1 LKFAPLIA
9 LLLLSAPAF
18 ADAERVA
25 LRDALSRA
33 DTQNGELLAQRVQ
46 ETEAEEDINRAHGE
60 FGPHLEGLIGI
71 GPITKANGNSSYV
84 VENKDVWGRML
95 FSKISLTAPIYTWGR
110 KADYE
115 DAARAGVRVKK
126 GDSALKSA
134 ELRYEVKEAYYGY
147 QLANSL
153 RDFISGGKQELV
165 KAIDA
170 RHAKKKNEAAKEDL
184 RLEIFLH
191 DVEGREA
198 EVTKYFELAK
208 EGFALRIGALRGA
221 VLPKD
226 DWLLPEPRDRK
237 EPEHYVELARK
248 HRPEFSQ
255 LIDGIQAKTLLARA
269 EKRALIPIF
278 GLFASYEAAD
288 TNVRTPQPG
297 VFSYDPYNHK
307 TTSAG
312 VGFKWDFQWELQNAK
327 AAKFRAEAEELELK
341 QSYAKLGIE
350 TEVRKTYLELIEAEV
365 RLKAA
370 TDAYKAG
377 KKWLTGEAIGY
388 SSGLGNAAGMVE
400 AYGARAET
408 AKTYFEALYRH
419 DMAWAALSK
428 AVGAEVDPLLSSLL
442 GG

>member
-1 LKFAPLIA
+1 MRFFPFLVLF
-9 LLLLSAPAF
+9 LSFPAHG
-18 ADAERVA
+18 AVERVA

-33 DTQNGELLAQRVQ
+33 DAQNGELAAQRVQ
-46 ETEAEEDINRAHGE
+46 ETQAEEDINRAHGE
-60 FGPHLEGLIGI
+60 FGPHLEGLLGI
-71 GPITKANGNSSYV
+71 GPITKADGNSSVV

-110 KADYE
+110 KSDYE
-115 DAARAGVRVKK
+115 NAARAGLQVKK
-126 GDSALKSA
+126 GDSALKEA

-153 RDFISGGKQELV
+153 RDFISGGKQELQ

-170 RHAKKKNEAAKEDL
+170 RHAKKKEAAKEDL

-221 VLPKD
+221 VLPKE

-237 EPEHYVELARK
+237 EAEHYVELAK
-248 HRPEFSQ
+248 KYRPEFSQ
-255 LIDGIQAKTLLARA
+255 LISGIEAKTLLARA
-269 EKRALIPIF
+269 EKRALIPLF

-327 AAKFRAEAEELELK
+327 AARYRAEAEELQLK
-341 QSYAKLGIE
+341 QAYAKQGIE
-350 TEVRKTYLELIEAEV
+350 TEVRKTYLELIEAEDRMESGHRGV
-365 RLKAA
+365 QGGEKMAHGRGHWFQLRVGQCGR
-370 TDAYKAG
+370 AG
-377 KKWLTGEAIGY
+377 
-388 SSGLGNAAGMVE
+388 
-400 AYGARAET
+400 
-408 AKTYFEALYRH
+408 
-419 DMAWAALSK
+419 
-428 AVGAEVDPLLSSLL
+428 
-442 GG
+442 